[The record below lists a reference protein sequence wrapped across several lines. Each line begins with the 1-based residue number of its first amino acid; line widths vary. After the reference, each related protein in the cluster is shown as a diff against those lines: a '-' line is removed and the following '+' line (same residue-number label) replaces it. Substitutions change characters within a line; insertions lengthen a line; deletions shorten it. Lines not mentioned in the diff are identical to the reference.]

1 MENFTSLGGLI
12 MTIDKIVEILE
23 NKLTTLRNELNTYT
37 IIGDLEG
44 VARIELEIAETQTS
58 IDKIKSV

>member
-1 MENFTSLGGLI
+1 
-12 MTIDKIVEILE
+12 MTIDKIIEILE
-23 NKLTTLRNELNTYT
+23 NKLITLRNELNTYT

-58 IDKIKSV
+58 IDKIKSVQ